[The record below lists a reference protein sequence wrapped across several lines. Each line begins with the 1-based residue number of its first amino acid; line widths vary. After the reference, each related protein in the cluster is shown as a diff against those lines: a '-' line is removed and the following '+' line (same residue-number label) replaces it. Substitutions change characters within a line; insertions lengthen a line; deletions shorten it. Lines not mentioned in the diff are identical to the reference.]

1 MTAMSRI
8 VRQIKTTPDKRD
20 DEIVLPFADFADQSN
35 LVVLGDPGAGKTH
48 LFREAAAAVGARF
61 LKARAFLNT
70 PAHMLFGQTLYI
82 DGLDERRAGRGD
94 QDTVDAMVEKLFAV
108 APSKVRLSC
117 RAADWLG
124 ESDLAAFH
132 PYFEQSGAALVL
144 LLQSLSADEQLA
156 VLAEQ
161 GVDSDTANA
170 FLAEAERRGLGDFLR
185 NPQNLI
191 MLWRAVQTGSWP
203 ESRRQLFELS
213 TQLML
218 EEFNPDR
225 ARRGSGSYSAAEL
238 RPATGGICAA
248 RLISDVDAI
257 SLTDQEGT
265 PDIPGYRSATFF
277 APEIVQAALGRR
289 VFDAGAESE
298 TVDYAHRTTAEF
310 LAAEFLAKRVRD
322 GLPIGRVTALMGVD
336 GHPAP
341 ELRGLHAWL
350 AVHLP
355 EHADLLIGADPYGVL
370 TYGDAASLAPSSC
383 AGLVREL
390 DRLSRNNPWF
400 RSGNWQSL
408 PIGALAR
415 QDMVPEFR
423 AVLNNPDS
431 GFGIRSVVV
440 DALSLG
446 TPIPEMLPDLAAI
459 LGWQASPFAERTH
472 ALNALLRL
480 GDAGKTAIR
489 DTCRNALGVSLNDL
503 RLRAQII
510 GALYGE
516 PFGPADVIALIND
529 LLEADETMGTGMLW
543 NLGDRVPIAD
553 LPEILDGI
561 NAPSQKAQDRDRA
574 TWEPGSFYARILVR
588 AWSAPGP
595 FDPGRTL
602 NWLRKRATFK
612 GGRGESRAKS
622 LLGAM
627 REMPERIGVITDHFL
642 ETVPI
647 DDQVWLAWH
656 RFREAILFELEP
668 DALLD
673 IAVARLASANTD
685 RREFLYQLG
694 LSLSYQANQPNAG
707 DMFDRLYATGE
718 PPSRLAAVRDS
729 LTVSKLPAN
738 YFSGRTSRLD
748 ENVDSREPQRQ
759 QFDQDA
765 EQIRSGAHIGWMQ
778 HLARIYFALYDDVD
792 RELGPRD
799 RLSAWLEERRVET
812 ALAGLRALV
821 SRGDV
826 PSFADVMKLTA
837 DHQHYDWW
845 YGLTAGLNERW
856 STGQALEGLSDDF
869 LKAMLAFDLANPVSS
884 VQNGSD
890 HWLIHPWRRALS
902 DQRPELVRD
911 TYLAVARLRLSRQE
925 QIIDGLSELLNDG
938 AFEPHHGDIALELL
952 REFPNASPFRLRD
965 LLDAVM
971 HQPSTHQQFLERA
984 EEVLANPSGVDE
996 RQRDMWLVTAY
1007 MLAPSRLEQEV
1018 ENRAAAHSD
1027 LVFDLRDRS
1036 GFANRSQ
1043 PGNGALPLSMLEFM
1057 ARLTGTLFPQ
1067 TAHPSRGWSGDTN
1080 AWDASEHFSTLANII
1095 SVTPSEA
1102 ATSALQRL
1110 EASPALASYRP
1121 QILHALANQRQRR
1134 RDAEYDRP
1142 DWSRTVKALADGA
1155 PATVAD
1161 LHALLVTH
1169 LLDLRHRI
1177 ARDNTDPYKLFWNLD
1192 QYAKPDNPRP
1202 EEACRDDVVMLMRPS
1217 LLPLGITVEPEGH
1230 MARDKRA
1237 DISVAMPGRKI
1248 LCELKRDYHSE
1259 VWVAMEGQL
1268 DRFYAHDPEAKGFGI
1283 YCVFW
1288 FGPKRPQ
1295 TIRSPPH
1302 GLGRPQSAI
1311 EMERMLKD
1319 LLPENMRGRLA
1330 VVVIDVSGDV

>member
-1 MTAMSRI
+1 MSRT
-8 VRQIKTTPDKRD
+8 VRQTKTAPDKPD
-20 DEIVLPFADFADQSN
+20 DAEPRPFSDFLDRPN

-48 LFREAAAAVGARF
+48 LFKEAAAAEGARF

-70 PAHMLFGQTLYI
+70 PAYMLSGQALYI
-82 DGLDERRAGRGD
+82 DGLDEKRAGRGD
-94 QDTVDAMVEKLFAV
+94 QDTIDAMVEKLFAV
-108 APSKVRLSC
+108 APPKVRLSC
-117 RAADWLG
+117 RVVDWLG

-144 LLQSLSADEQLA
+144 FLQNLSADERRA

-161 GVDSDTANA
+161 GVGTETANA
-170 FLAEAERRGLGDFLR
+170 FLAEAERRGLGDFLK

-203 ESRRQLFELS
+203 ETRRELFELS

-218 EEFNPDR
+218 KEFNPDR
-225 ARRGSGSYSAAEL
+225 ARRGSGRYSVAEL
-238 RPATGGICAA
+238 RPAAGGICAA
-248 RLISDVDAI
+248 RLISDVDAV

-265 PDIPGYRSATFF
+265 SEIPGYRSVTFF
-277 APEIVQAALGRR
+277 PSESVQAALGRR
-289 VFDAGAESE
+289 VFDAGTASD
-298 TVDYAHRTTAEF
+298 TVDYVHRTTAEF
-310 LAAEFLAKRVRD
+310 LAAEFLATRVRS
-322 GLPIGRVTALMGVD
+322 GLPIGRVTALMGID

-355 EHADLLIGADPYGVL
+355 EYADQLIAADPYGVL

-383 AGLVREL
+383 AGLVRGL
-390 DRLSRNNPWF
+390 DRLSRSNPWF

-415 QDMVPEFR
+415 LDMVPEFR

-446 TPIPEMLPDLAAI
+446 TPIPEMLPDLAAV
-459 LGWQASPFAERTH
+459 LRRQASPFAERTH

-489 DTCRNALGVSLNDL
+489 DTCRNTLARSLNDL
-503 RLRAQII
+503 RLRAEII

-516 PFGPADVIALIND
+516 PFGSADVITLVND
-529 LLEADETMGTGMLW
+529 SLEADETMGTGMLW
-543 NLGDRVPIAD
+543 NLGDSVPVAD
-553 LPEILDGI
+553 LSEILDGI
-561 NAPSQKAQDRDRA
+561 NPPSQKAQDRDRG
-574 TWEPGSFYARILVR
+574 TWELGSFYARILVR

-595 FDPGRTL
+595 FDPERAL
-602 NWLRKRATFK
+602 NWLRKRVTFK
-612 GGRGESRAKS
+612 SGRGESRAS
-622 LLGAM
+622 LLSAM
-627 REMPERIGVITDHFL
+627 RETPHRLREITDHFFQI
-642 ETVPI
+642 VPI

-673 IAVARLASANTD
+673 VVVAHLASAKND

-694 LSLSYQANQPNAG
+694 FSLSYQANQPHAG
-707 DMFDRLYATGE
+707 DVFDRLYKMGE
-718 PPSRLAAVRDS
+718 PPSNLAAIRDS
-729 LTVSKLPAN
+729 VTLSKFPEN
-738 YFSGRTSRLD
+738 YFSGRTSRLNEELD
-748 ENVDSREPQRQ
+748 GREQQRR

-765 EQIRSGAHIGWMQ
+765 EQIRSGTHIGWMQ
-778 HLARIYFALYDDVD
+778 HLARIYFALYNDVD
-792 RELGPRD
+792 RELSPRE
-799 RLSAWLEERRVET
+799 RLSAWLDERRVDT
-812 ALAGLRALV
+812 ALAGFRAAV
-821 SRGDV
+821 SRSDV
-826 PSFADVMKLTA
+826 PSFAEIMTLTA
-837 DHQHYDWW
+837 SHQHFDWW
-845 YGLTAGLNERW
+845 YALVAGLSERW
-856 STGQALEGLSDDF
+856 SIGHGLEGLSDDF
-869 LKAMLAFDLANPVSS
+869 LKAMLAFDVANPVSS
-884 VQNGSD
+884 IQDGSD
-890 HWLIHPWRRALS
+890 RWLIHPWRRALT
-902 DQRPELVRD
+902 DQRTELVRE

-925 QIIDGLSELLNDG
+925 QFIDGLNELFNDA
-938 AFEPHHGDIALELL
+938 AFEPHRGGIALELL
-952 REFPNASPFRLRD
+952 REFPNASPSWLGE
-965 LLDAVM
+965 LLDVVM
-971 HQPSTHQQFLERA
+971 QQSSTHQRFLERA
-984 EEVLANPSGVDE
+984 EVVLANPSAVDE
-996 RQRDMWLVTAY
+996 RQRDIWLVAAY
-1007 MLAPSRLEQEV
+1007 MLAPSRLEQDV
-1018 ENRAAAHSD
+1018 ESRAAAHTGII
-1027 LVFDLRDRS
+1027 FDLRDRS
-1036 GFANRSQ
+1036 GFARRSQ
-1043 PGNGALPLSMLEFM
+1043 PGDGAPPLSMLEFM
-1057 ARLTGTLFPQ
+1057 ARLTGTLFPE
-1067 TAHPSRGWSGDTN
+1067 TAHPSQGWSGDTN
-1080 AWDASEHFSTLANII
+1080 AWDASEHFRTLVNII
-1095 SVTPSEA
+1095 SAAPSEG
-1102 ATSALQRL
+1102 ATNALLRL
-1110 EASPALASYRP
+1110 VANPDLASYRP
-1121 QILHALANQRQRR
+1121 QILYALANQRQRR

-1142 DWSRTVKALADGA
+1142 DWSRTVKALANGA

-1192 QYAKPDNPRP
+1192 QYAKLDNPRP

-1248 LCELKRDYHSE
+1248 LCELKRDYHAE
-1259 VWVAMEGQL
+1259 VWAAMEGQL
-1268 DRFYAHDPEAKGFGI
+1268 ERFYAHDPEAKGFGV

-1288 FGPKRPQ
+1288 FGAKRPQ
-1295 TIRSPPH
+1295 AIPTPPH
-1302 GLGRPQSAI
+1302 GLGRPQSAD

-1319 LLPENMRGRLA
+1319 LLPENMKGRLA